1 LGKERK
7 RRIPER
13 RLNRMSLFFMG
24 QILRENRDFF
34 NGEITFGE
42 TGNGGAKDVGIIPSD
57 ILIEAL
63 TVLKLNDF

>member
-1 LGKERK
+1 
-7 RRIPER
+7 
-13 RLNRMSLFFMG
+13 MG